1 MTAQGLKLHMAA
13 TYRIQIQGRLDQS
26 WSDRL
31 GGLTIMVNC
40 DLVNQAI
47 ATTLFGRLLDQT
59 ALIGVLNSL
68 YDLHLPL
75 LRVECVAYDPI
86 KKARAS

>member
-1 MTAQGLKLHMAA
+1 MTAQGLKLHMTA

-47 ATTLFGRLLDQT
+47 ATTLFGRLRDQT
-59 ALIGVLNSL
+59 ALIGVINSL
-68 YDLHLPL
+68 YDLHLPRL
-75 LRVECVAYDPI
+75 TVECVAYDPI
-86 KKARAS
+86 N

>member
-1 MTAQGLKLHMAA
+1 
-13 TYRIQIQGRLDQS
+13 
-26 WSDRL
+26 
-31 GGLTIMVNC
+31 MVNC

-59 ALIGVLNSL
+59 VLIGVINSL

-75 LRVECVAYDPI
+75 LTVECVAYDPI
-86 KKARAS
+86 N